1 MKNKLHLSTLTI
13 QNFATIENQTINFET
28 GLNAIIGETGSG
40 KSLILEALELIFGQR
55 AKKQI
60 IRQDALFASVEAV
73 IYCNDLTTK
82 EYIYDQGHPFE
93 GDEIVIKRIIY
104 PTGKSQNY
112 LNYQSTSLQIL
123 QNISKRFID
132 IVGQFENQ
140 KLLSSKYQL
149 HLLDKYAALE
159 EKNKEYF
166 KLYESFLQLKNE
178 ISILKSKRA
187 EQTLKV
193 DYLKYQISEI
203 ETLNPSKDDE
213 LKLINDKNRIL
224 KKQERYGVI
233 LEIQNFLSDS
243 DHAILRKT
251 NHILNQ
257 LHNIDDQ
264 ALISIREK
272 IKESHHQLEDAS
284 FELSKHTDSSD
295 DENETLQTLIDK
307 LDLYQRLK
315 RKFNL
320 DASELSNYLNKLK
333 DELQDYLNLENT
345 IAKSECEFNLIND
358 KLFKLAHKIHQI
370 RLDNSKKLSTTLTKH
385 AQELNMEGAQLL
397 LQVDEL
403 KELTPTGISEIKFL
417 AETNPGN
424 GIHPVKEI
432 ASGGELSRILLA
444 YRQVISSTDSIS
456 IFLFDEIDSGIG
468 GHTALAIGHALSE
481 VAKSSQVILI
491 THLPQIAM
499 FSNHLIQVTKTN
511 SIDKLG
517 KNITNSLI
525 AEVTSKNER
534 SKVIKA
540 MNPI

>member
-73 IYCNDLTTK
+73 IFGSDLVTK
-82 EYIYDQGHPFE
+82 EYIYEQGHPFE

-112 LNYQSTSLQIL
+112 LNYQLTSLQIL

-149 HLLDKYAALE
+149 HLLDKYATLE
-159 EKNKEYF
+159 DKNLEYA
-166 KLYESFLQLKNE
+166 KLYETFLRIKNE
-178 ISILKSKRA
+178 IAILKSKQA
-187 EQTLKV
+187 EQTLKM
-193 DYLKYQISEI
+193 DYLKYQIGEI
-203 ETLNPSKDDE
+203 EALNPSQDDE
-213 LKLINDKNRIL
+213 LKLISDKNRIL
-224 KKQERYGVI
+224 KKQDRFEVI
-233 LEIQNFLSDS
+233 LEIQNALSDS
-243 DHAILRKT
+243 DHSILRKT

-257 LHNIDDQ
+257 LENIDDQ
-264 ALISIREK
+264 AFNSIKEK
-272 IKESHHQLEDAS
+272 IKESYHQLEDAS

-295 DENETLQTLIDK
+295 DENENLQTIIDK

-320 DASELSNYLNKLK
+320 DASELSNYLSKLK
-333 DELQDYLNLENT
+333 DELQDYLNLEST
-345 IAKSECEFNLIND
+345 ITKCESEFGLLNAQ
-358 KLFKLAHKIHQI
+358 LFKLAKKIHHI
-370 RLDNSKKLSTTLTKH
+370 RVDHSKKLSATLTKH
-385 AQELNMEGAQLL
+385 AQELNMEGATLL
-397 LQVDEL
+397 LQIDEL
-403 KELTPTGISEIKFL
+403 PELTPFGISEIKFL

-468 GHTALAIGHALSE
+468 GHTALAIGQALSD

-511 SIDKLG
+511 TKDKLG
-517 KNITNSLI
+517 KAITNSLI

-534 SKVIKA
+534 NKAIKA

>member
-73 IYCNDLTTK
+73 IHCSDLATK
-82 EYIYDQGHPFE
+82 EYIYEQGHPFD

-112 LNYQSTSLQIL
+112 LNFQSTSLQIL

-149 HLLDKYAALE
+149 HLLDKYAAVD
-159 EKNKEYF
+159 EKNKEYT
-166 KLYESFLQLKNE
+166 KLYENFLHIKNE
-178 ISILKSKRA
+178 IFLLKSKQG

-203 ETLNPSKDDE
+203 ETLNPSSQDE
-213 LKLINDKNRIL
+213 LNLISHKNRIL
-224 KKQERYGVI
+224 KKQERSEVI
-233 LEIQNFLSDS
+233 LEIQNSLSDS
-243 DHAILRKT
+243 DHSILRKT

-257 LHNIDDQ
+257 LENIDDSV
-264 ALISIREK
+264 LVGIKDK
-272 IKESHHQLEDAS
+272 IMECYHQLEDAS
-284 FELSKHTDSSD
+284 FELAKHTDSSD
-295 DENETLQTLIDK
+295 DDNENLQAIIDK

-320 DASELSNYLNKLK
+320 DASELSNYLNRLK
-333 DELQDYLNLENT
+333 DELQEYLNLEST
-345 IAKSECEFNLIND
+345 IAKYESEYNSLND
-358 KLFKLAHKIHQI
+358 KLFKLARKIHQI
-370 RLDNSKKLSTTLTKH
+370 RLDHSKKLSTTLTKH
-385 AQELNMEGAQLL
+385 AQELNMEGAKLL
-397 LQVDEL
+397 LQVEEL
-403 KELTPTGISEIKFL
+403 PDLTPTGISEIKFL
-417 AETNPGN
+417 AKTNPGN
-424 GIHPVKEI
+424 GIHAVKEI

-468 GHTALAIGHALSE
+468 GHTALAIGQALSE

-511 SIDKLG
+511 TRDKLG
-517 KNITNSLI
+517 KAITNSLI

>member
-82 EYIYDQGHPFE
+82 AYIYDQGHPFE

-112 LNYQSTSLQIL
+112 LNFQSTSLQIL

-159 EKNKEYF
+159 EKNQEYF
-166 KLYESFLQLKNE
+166 KLYENFLHLKNE
-178 ISILKSKRA
+178 IAVLKSKQA

-224 KKQERYGVI
+224 KKQERYGTI

-257 LHNIDDQ
+257 LHNIDDP
-264 ALISIREK
+264 ALIK
-272 IKESHHQLEDAS
+272 IKDKIQESHHQLEDAS
-284 FELSKHTDSSD
+284 FELSKHADSSE
-295 DENETLQTLIDK
+295 DENETLQNLIDK

-333 DELQDYLNLENT
+333 DELQDYLNLEGT
-345 IAKSECEFNLIND
+345 IAKNESEFNLIND

-370 RLDNSKKLSTTLTKH
+370 RLENSKKLSTTLTKH
-385 AQELNMEGAQLL
+385 AQELNMEGAKLL

-481 VAKSSQVILI
+481 VAKTSQVILI

-511 SIDKLG
+511 TKDKLG